1 MEPSAADDRE
11 EREMR
16 LPRAAWRLVLDAS
29 AWIVAITTASV
40 LRVDFDLGELHAV
53 GQALILPIVVACHLI
68 TAASVGLYVG
78 RWRAG
83 SFDELSGLTRT
94 TAGATA
100 LLVIADAFSG
110 DPRFVP
116 LTATI
121 GGGVL
126 ALVLMA
132 GWRAVAR
139 LAAER
144 ALRPR
149 GERVARVLVFGAGE
163 GGAQVITAMLR
174 DPDSELLPVA
184 LLDDDPT
191 RRRLRIMGVPVVG
204 TREDVGRAAAEHHAS
219 TLLIAIPRA
228 GRSLVGELTDRAR
241 AAGLAVKVLPS
252 TRELLDD
259 TVRVDDIRDVT
270 PSDLLGRR
278 EVQTTIESVAGY
290 LQGRRVLVTGAGG
303 SIGSELCRQISRFG
317 PAELLMLDRDE
328 SALHAVQLSISGR
341 ALLDDDSLVLMDIRD
356 ADALH
361 ELFRARPPDVVFH
374 AAALKHLPLLERFP
388 HEGVRTNVQAT
399 LDLLQIARDN
409 GVQRFV
415 NISTDKAADPSSVLG
430 YTKRISERL
439 TAEIARETDR
449 PFLSVRFGNVLGSR
463 GSVLDVFQAQ
473 ILNGGPV
480 TVTHPDVTRF
490 FMTTA
495 EAVEL
500 VIQAGEI
507 GEPGEVLVLDM
518 GEPVRIAGV
527 AQRLAEL
534 AGPHL
539 EIQYTGLRP
548 GEKLDEVLFGHGEH
562 DVRPSHPLIA
572 QVPVPPLDVDALSRL
587 FTDSTITIHERLAA
601 LCELPGK
608 NAAPEG
614 GERHAG
620 LAGR

>member
-1 MEPSAADDRE
+1 VEPTAADDRE
-11 EREMR
+11 RAEVR
-16 LPRAAWRLVLDAS
+16 LPRARWRVAFDAS
-29 AWIVAITTASV
+29 AWIVAITVASV
-40 LRVDFDLGELHAV
+40 LRVDFDLGELHGI
-53 GQALILPIVVACHLI
+53 GQALIVPIVVACHLVV
-68 TAASVGLYVG
+68 AASVGLYAG

-149 GERVARVLVFGAGE
+149 GDRVARVLVFGAGE
-163 GGAQVITAMLR
+163 GGAQVVTAMLR
-174 DPDSELLPVA
+174 DPESEFLPVA

-204 TREDVGRAAAEHHAS
+204 TREDVAHAAAAHDAS

-228 GRSLVGELTDRAR
+228 GRSLVGELTDRSR

-278 EVQTTIESVAGY
+278 EVQTTIDAVAGY
-290 LQGRRVLVTGAGG
+290 LHGRRVLVTGAGG
-303 SIGSELCRQISRFG
+303 SIGSELCRQIHRFG
-317 PAELLMLDRDE
+317 PSELLMLDRDE

-341 ALLDDDSLVLMDIRD
+341 ALLDDDSLVLLDIRD
-356 ADALH
+356 TEAMR

-399 LDLLQIARDN
+399 LDLLQIARDS
-409 GVQRFV
+409 GVKRFV
-415 NISTDKAADPSSVLG
+415 NISTDKAADPASVLG

-439 TAEIARETDR
+439 TAEIARDTGR

-463 GSVLDVFQAQ
+463 GSVLDVFQSQ
-473 ILNGGPV
+473 ILNGGPI
-480 TVTHPDVTRF
+480 TVTHPEVTRF

-518 GEPVRIAGV
+518 GEPVRIAAV

-534 AGPHL
+534 AGPEL
-539 EIQYTGLRP
+539 EIQFTGLRP
-548 GEKLDEVLFGHGEH
+548 GEKLDEVLFGRGER
-562 DVRPSHPLIA
+562 DERPSHPLIA
-572 QVPVPPLDVDALSRL
+572 QVPVPPLDLGEVSRL
-587 FTDSTITIHERLAA
+587 FTDAPTTIHERLSE
-601 LCELPGK
+601 LCDLPGP
-608 NAAPEG
+608 NPATEG
-614 GERHAG
+614 GERRAG